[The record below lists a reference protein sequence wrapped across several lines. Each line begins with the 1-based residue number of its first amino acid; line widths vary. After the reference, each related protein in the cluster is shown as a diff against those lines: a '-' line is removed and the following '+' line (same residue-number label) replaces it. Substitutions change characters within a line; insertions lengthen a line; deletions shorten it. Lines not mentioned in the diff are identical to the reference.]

1 MDGGYLGDNYYDWP
15 EFYDRIMEAYEQY
28 ALDDLSDEELVQ
40 RISDE
45 LECDAKD
52 VYDVISDKLVGE
64 LDD

>member
-1 MDGGYLGDNYYDWP
+1 MEGGYLGDIYYDWS

-40 RISDE
+40 RISEE
-45 LECDAKD
+45 LECDVKD

-64 LDD
+64 FDD